1 MSLLIILKVPK
12 IQSLTLRGKHVFR
25 KTTINGVRLTKP
37 GLFRVKNCERFL
49 RITDPGV
56 TYITKA
62 SIYGEH
68 YSWRRTGYFE
78 SQLSAISK
86 STMPMRSGTLM
97 SRKES
102 KNLLK
107 RHK

>member
-1 MSLLIILKVPK
+1 M
-12 IQSLTLRGKHVFR
+12 
-25 KTTINGVRLTKP
+25 TKP
-37 GLFRVKNCERFL
+37 GLFRVKNCVKFL
-49 RITDPGV
+49 RITAPDV

-62 SIYGEH
+62 NGEH

-97 SRKES
+97 FRKES

>member
-12 IQSLTLRGKHVFR
+12 IQGFTLRGKHVFG
-25 KTTINGVRLTKP
+25 KTTIKGLRLTKP
-37 GLFRVKNCERFL
+37 GLFRVQNCVRFL

-97 SRKES
+97 FRKES